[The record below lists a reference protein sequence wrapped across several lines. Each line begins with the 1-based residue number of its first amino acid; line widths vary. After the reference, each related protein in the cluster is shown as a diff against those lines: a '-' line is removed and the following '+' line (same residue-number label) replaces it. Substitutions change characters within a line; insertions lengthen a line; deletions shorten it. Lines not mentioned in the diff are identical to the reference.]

1 MAIQKNSIS
10 HINAYDNIRKIN
22 YLIVNDFMSFSGYH
36 KFTFDQGN
44 LLLGENGVGKSSIFE
59 AIIVSLGETG
69 RNNKLSNYINFE
81 ADIANL
87 ILNISLISG
96 LELEITTIISSEGK
110 RIQKKVEVS
119 DGTSYER
126 SQALN
131 FLKSFNFDIFSSV
144 AFVKQSGGEIIS
156 SSPSQTTKNIR
167 DIFKADFWKEFDET
181 VLDIKNLNEAITNT
195 SFNLSECNGKLHV
208 MKNNLE
214 ANTKSLNKFNEEIR
228 MLESYINQNDLYNES
243 SLKLEEEN
251 LISRIAL
258 LSNKKQEN
266 NNILQDISKKEQNLK
281 LENDKVNL
289 YNDNIIAY
297 NKTLEELNS
306 KLTSV
311 TDINKLN
318 DSINQLTEENNN
330 LLKERNKLSILYG
343 EEKKNKEIQLDK
355 LSKVENGICPVCESY
370 IPTNKLSSF
379 KSQINNF
386 DLNIKKLDE
395 GIKYISKKI
404 EENSLMIKSFINE
417 KDLVFSLE
425 NDKTKIIKKI
435 EEFKY
440 LKETHQKNADALKEY
455 ILNVS
460 SKNLFSLEDKKE
472 LELALDTLDGIRIK
486 LKNIQKL
493 KDLKIN
499 CENILKEIS
508 LIDSQISEESS
519 NKESLSLKLTKLNKD
534 LQVCNQA
541 KGLFYNTLSSYYIN
555 SIILNDIKPRM
566 SAIVSKFGYSGVDI
580 ELDQSNMTYY
590 ITLLKGLYKISI
602 GQLSNFEFALMQFS
616 IKLAII
622 DILGIKVLCFD
633 EPDYSAAASNESI
646 MASLLKEV
654 ITQDLEK
661 QLILVT
667 HSETTKD
674 SLSSLCSI
682 IEIGNLK
689 K

>member
-36 KFTFDQGN
+36 KFTFNQGN

-81 ADIANL
+81 ADTANL

-96 LELEITTIISSEGK
+96 LELEISTIISSEGK

-119 DGTSYER
+119 DGTIYEG

-156 SSPSQTTKNIR
+156 SSSSQTTKNIR

-181 VLDIKNLNEAITNT
+181 VLDIKTLNECINNA
-195 SFNLSECNGKLHV
+195 SSNLSECNGKLHV

-214 ANTKSLNKFNEEIR
+214 SNTKNLDKLNEEI
-228 MLESYINQNDLYNES
+228 LILKSYISQDDLYNES
-243 SLKLEEEN
+243 NLKLEEEN

-266 NNILQDISKKEQNLK
+266 NSILQDIAKKEQSLKSENDKANLYNNNIKDHNKILEVLNLK
-281 LENDKVNL
+281 L
-289 YNDNIIAY
+289 A
-297 NKTLEELNS
+297 
-306 KLTSV
+306 SV
-311 TDINKLN
+311 TDTNKLN
-318 DSINQLTEENNN
+318 DNINQLTEENNN
-330 LLKERNKLSILYG
+330 LLKEKNRLSILYG

-355 LSKVENGICPVCESY
+355 LSKVENGICPVCESH
-370 IPTNKLSSF
+370 ISANKLSGF
-379 KSQINNF
+379 KLQINNF
-386 DLNIKKLDE
+386 DINIKKLDE
-395 GIKYISKKI
+395 DIKCISKKI
-404 EENSLMIKSFINE
+404 EENSLKIKSFINE

-425 NDKTKIIKKI
+425 NEKTKVIKKI
-435 EEFKY
+435 EEFNS
-440 LKETHQKNADALKEY
+440 LKESHLKNVNTLKES

-460 SKNLFSLEDKKE
+460 SKNLFSLEDQKE
-472 LELALDTLDGIRIK
+472 LELASESLNNIRIK
-486 LKNIQKL
+486 LKNVQKL
-493 KDLKIN
+493 RDLKASY
-499 CENILKEIS
+499 EGVLKEIS
-508 LIDSQISEESS
+508 LIDSQISEESN

-541 KGLFYNTLSSYYIN
+541 KNLFYNTLSSYYIN
-555 SIILNDIKPRM
+555 SIILNGIKPRM

-590 ITLLKGLYKISI
+590 ITLLKGLYKIGI

-646 MASLLKEV
+646 MASLLKEI
-654 ITQDLEK
+654 ITQDPEK
-661 QLILVT
+661 QLVLVT

-674 SLSSLCSI
+674 SLSNLCSI

-689 K
+689 R